1 MTTTALQAEVATLR
15 ALPHYAGYAQWA
27 LEATAECAIEGHTR
41 YVDGRCVRCRAYE
54 PAKPEPIMQPTSQA
68 ELDLI
73 RHRARMRR
81 MMDTGDSHY

>member
-27 LEATAECAIEGHTR
+27 LEATAECRLTGHPK
-41 YVDGRCVRCRAYE
+41 YIDGRCVRCRTYE
-54 PAKPEPIMQPTSQA
+54 PAKPEPIMQATSQA
-68 ELDLI
+68 ELDLD
-73 RHRARMRR
+73 RHQERMRR